1 MRSRLDFGF
10 RSVGKKAFQLFAMVF
25 MVVTTCHQETH
36 GSAFGKL
43 VGLLVS
49 NGKVARNPSELGL
62 LTLWAAPPGFPLLG
76 NGRAPLIVSSPLG
89 VTVLGSCCP
98 VSENHCFIYSV
109 PFYKNHF
116 RRVYKSGS
124 CCLILAGCGRSVV
137 YLTVLSFPFKIAFKK
152 LKIKVWTFGNTE
164 L

>member
-10 RSVGKKAFQLFAMVF
+10 RSVGTKAFQVFAMVF

-62 LTLWAAPPGFPLLG
+62 LHSGRPHLGFLSWATVGLPSSCPVRWGSLSWAPVVRCL
-76 NGRAPLIVSSPLG
+76 RTIVSYILSLFIKTISGGCINLAPA
-89 VTVLGSCCP
+89 
-98 VSENHCFIYSV
+98 VSSWLDVED
-109 PFYKNHF
+109 
-116 RRVYKSGS
+116 
-124 CCLILAGCGRSVV
+124 L
-137 YLTVLSFPFKIAFKK
+137 
-152 LKIKVWTFGNTE
+152 
-164 L
+164 